1 MSGNGNLPGPRGY
14 PIVGVLP
21 MLRARTLKFLVDVSR
36 RYGELVPLR
45 LMMNTAYLL
54 NHPAHVEHVLQT
66 NYRNYR
72 KAPMIERLKPIFGEG
87 LVTSEDEF
95 WARQRTLMQPSF
107 HRKKIEA
114 LAPPMVEVVA
124 AHLELWRR
132 RAQQGAEFNLSEDIS
147 CLTLEVVLKTMFGSG
162 LGDDAPALSRALVL
176 ANEVISK
183 RVWDLTNLGSLLPTR
198 KNREFN
204 RSVKLLRGVV
214 ERMIEQRRASGQF
227 GDDLLGI
234 LLEAAAQ
241 DSDGFMTRELL
252 RDEVI
257 TLMLAGYESTATMVA
272 WAIFFMSQHPEH
284 LERLRTEADAVLAGQ
299 TPSFE
304 HLKRLD
310 YTKRVIQEV
319 GRLRPSIWWFARTAV
334 ADDVIA
340 GQKIAAGTMVLISQ
354 YLLHTLPSIW
364 DDPERFDPE
373 RFLPENVAKR
383 SRFAYLPFGAGP
395 RVCIGSS
402 FAMMEMQFILPMIF
416 RAFDVRITSDLNPE
430 FGSFLSLRPN
440 RDFTA
445 VAMPRRRN

>member
-1 MSGNGNLPGPRGY
+1 M
-14 PIVGVLP
+14 
-21 MLRARTLKFLVDVSR
+21 
-36 RYGELVPLR
+36 
-45 LMMNTAYLL
+45 
-54 NHPAHVEHVLQT
+54 
-66 NYRNYR
+66 
-72 KAPMIERLKPIFGEG
+72 
-87 LVTSEDEF
+87 
-95 WARQRTLMQPSF
+95 
-107 HRKKIEA
+107 
-114 LAPPMVEVVA
+114 
-124 AHLELWRR
+124 
-132 RAQQGAEFNLSEDIS
+132 
-147 CLTLEVVLKTMFGSG
+147 
-162 LGDDAPALSRALVL
+162 
-176 ANEVISK
+176 
-183 RVWDLTNLGSLLPTR
+183 
-198 KNREFN
+198 
-204 RSVKLLRGVV
+204 
-214 ERMIEQRRASGQF
+214 
-227 GDDLLGI
+227 GI

-284 LERLRTEADAVLAGQ
+284 LEKLRAESDDVLAGQ
-299 TPSFE
+299 PPSFE
-304 HLKRLD
+304 HLKKLD

-440 RDFTA
+440 DDFTA
-445 VAMPRRRN
+445 IATARRRN